1 MIVSLLSF
9 FLTVLAFLVGKF
21 IAQKAKGS
29 ALFSPPVIAISIV
42 VTVLLIFGVSYKEY
56 FEGARWIHYLLGP
69 ATVSFALPLYHQLQ
83 TLRTHLRAILGSLL
97 AGCTLGVLS
106 AVYTGW
112 IFQVAPEIQI
122 SLAPKSVT
130 TPIAMAV
137 SEQIGGVAELTV
149 FFVIFTGIF
158 GAMMAPT
165 LFKVFRIQSPEAKG
179 FALGLSA
186 HGLGTYQAFQMSEAA
201 GAFASLGMALNGIAT
216 ALLIEFLRMLF
227 PG

>member
-1 MIVSLLSF
+1 MIINLISF
-9 FLTVLAFLVGKF
+9 ALTVCAFLIGKF

-29 ALFSPPVIAISIV
+29 ALFSPPVIAIAVV
-42 VTVLLIFGVSYKEY
+42 VTILMIFGISYKEY

-83 TLRTHLRAILGSLL
+83 TLRTHLRAILVSLI
-97 AGCTLGVLS
+97 AGCSLGVLS

-112 IFQVAPEIQI
+112 VFKVAPEIVI

-130 TPIAMAV
+130 TPIAMAI
-137 SEQIGGVAELTV
+137 SEQIGGAAELTV

-158 GAMMAPT
+158 GAIMAPT
-165 LFKVFRIQSPEAKG
+165 LFKIFRIRSPEAKG

-216 ALLIEFLRMLF
+216 AILIEFLKALF

>member
-1 MIVSLLSF
+1 MIISLVSF
-9 FLTVLAFLVGKF
+9 FLTVGAFLIGKSV
-21 IAQKAKGS
+21 AQKAKGS
-29 ALFSPPVIAISIV
+29 ALFSPPVIAITLI
-42 VTVLLIFGVSYKEY
+42 VTVLIAAGISYKEY

-83 TLRTHLRAILGSLL
+83 TLRAHFGAILVSLL
-97 AGCTLGVLS
+97 VGCSLGVLS

-112 IFQVAPEIQI
+112 AFQVSPEIVI

-130 TPIAMAV
+130 TPIAMAI

-158 GAMMAPT
+158 GAIMAPT
-165 LFKVFRIQSPEAKG
+165 LFRIFRIESQEGKG

-186 HGLGTYQAFQMSEAA
+186 HGLGTYQAFQISEAA

-216 ALLIEFLRMLF
+216 ALFIEFLKMFF